1 MSRIIIL
8 SDIYDVRGTGGM
20 KFRSH
25 FLDEIEREDMYQSA
39 FTDIKKESGLEI
51 TVKNTNYTGGK
62 YLGSSK
68 YNFWSR
74 YMGPYCVASN
84 IREHTEYEAIVFD
97 YFTKLDNFFDFF
109 EQLVTPDTEY
119 VALSLTFL
127 NNPFNPTQGQFNLWH
142 FSHEECCNW
151 FAELKRRAPNAKIVI
166 GGALVDTIYKQHF
179 INGKVNQSLPK
190 AMKEY
195 IDYAFHGY
203 SERTMVDFLN
213 GELDPSQ
220 MRIKDNVTFIN
231 EPALAGKGA
240 IVTQTKWT
248 PQDSVQA
255 GEWLPLEI
263 SKGCRFGCKFCFY
276 DHSGT
281 VIKSAECLRREL
293 MYNYETFGTTGYQ
306 LTDDTVND
314 SMAKI
319 DMMHNVISSL
329 PFKIE
334 WIAYTRP
341 DMFHKFPQMLDKMLD
356 MGCRGMFLG
365 VETFNH
371 TAAKVAGKGLD
382 PEKIK
387 GILEWIRETAGD
399 EIFILTSFIVGLPGE
414 TEESLMDTAD
424 WLVKQQVIDKAQYEI
439 LFISDAGGRTS
450 NAFSDKPGKFE
461 IHEVRFNPEYYWKHG
476 TMDLPKA
483 KEIALRWESIMENHP
498 RTQFERHADYN
509 VSFWAYPRLR
519 SFGLNHHEATKTLCS
534 GIVPEY
540 VYKSNIEWIG
550 KYHLGLLKNNDLTGN
565 ITYNSSWMYPTDET
579 YKSKKESIR
588 V

>member
-8 SDIYDVRGTGGM
+8 SDIYDVRGTAGT

-25 FLDEIEREDMYQSA
+25 FLEEKERDNMYKTA
-39 FTDIKKESGLEI
+39 FHDVNAEYGLEI
-51 TVKNTNYTGGK
+51 EVKNTNYIGGK

-68 YNFWSR
+68 YNFWTR
-74 YMGPYCVASN
+74 YMGPYTVASN
-84 IREHTEYEAIVFD
+84 IREHTKYDAIVFD

-127 NNPFNPTQGQFNLWH
+127 NNPFNPTQGKFNLWH
-142 FSHEECCNW
+142 FSHEECCEW
-151 FAELKRRAPNAKIVI
+151 FKELKRRAPNAKIII
-166 GGALVDTIYKQHF
+166 GGGLVDTIYKQHF
-179 INGKVNQSLPK
+179 VSGNPGKKLPK
-190 AMKEY
+190 AMQEY
-195 IDYAFHGY
+195 VDYAFHGY
-203 SERTMVDFLN
+203 GEKTIVNFLN
-213 GELDPSQ
+213 GTLDSEQ
-220 MRIKDNVTFIN
+220 VRVKNGVTFIN

-240 IVTQTKWT
+240 IVTQTKWS

-281 VIKSAECLRREL
+281 VIKSAECLKREL
-293 MYNYETFGTTGYQ
+293 IYNYETFGTTGYQ

-319 DMMHNVISSL
+319 DMMYDVITSL

-341 DMFHKFPQMLDKMLD
+341 DMFYKFPQMLDKMLK

-365 VETFNH
+365 IETFNH
-371 TAAKVAGKGLD
+371 RAAKIAGKGLA

-387 GILEWIRETAGD
+387 GILEWIRQTAGN
-399 EIFILTSFIVGLPGE
+399 EIFILTSFIIGLVGE

-424 WLVKQQVIDKAQYEI
+424 WLLNQKIIDKAQYEI
-439 LFISDAGGRTS
+439 LFIADSGGRTS
-450 NAFSDKPGKFE
+450 NAFSDNSDKFG
-461 IHEVRFNPEYYWKHG
+461 IQEVRFDPEYYWRHG
-476 TMDLPKA
+476 TMDLTKA
-483 KEIALRWESIMENHP
+483 KEIALKWESIMQNHP

-519 SFGLNHHEATKTLCS
+519 SFGLTHIEATDALCS
-534 GIVPEY
+534 GIVPDH

-550 KYHLGLLKNNDLTGN
+550 KYHLGLIKNNNLEGN
-565 ITYNSSWMYPTDET
+565 IVYNTSWMYPVGGSHRNSQVPI
-579 YKSKKESIR
+579 KL
-588 V
+588 

>member
-8 SDIYDVRGTGGM
+8 SDIYDVRGTGGT

-25 FLDEIEREDMYQSA
+25 FLEEDERTDMYKSA
-39 FTDIKKESGLEI
+39 FEDVNSEYGLEI
-51 TVKNTNYTGGK
+51 SVKNTNYVGGK

-68 YNFWSR
+68 YNFWTR
-74 YMGPYCVASN
+74 YMGPYTVASN
-84 IREHTEYEAIVFD
+84 IREHTKYEAIVFD

-127 NNPFNPTQGQFNLWH
+127 NNPFNPTQGKFNLWH
-142 FSHEECCNW
+142 FSHEECCEW
-151 FAELKRRAPNAKIVI
+151 FKELKRRAPNAKIII

-179 INGKVNQSLPK
+179 VTGKVNKSLPE

-240 IVTQTKWT
+240 IVTQTKWI
-248 PQDSVQA
+248 PQDSVQT

-293 MYNYETFGTTGYQ
+293 LYNYEHFGTTGYQ

-319 DMMHNVISSL
+319 NMMHDVISSL

-387 GILEWIRETAGD
+387 GILEWIREKAGD

-439 LFISDAGGRTS
+439 LFVSDAGGRTS
-450 NAFSDKPGKFE
+450 NAFSDKSDKFG
-461 IHEVRFNPEYYWKHG
+461 IHEVRWDPEYYWRHG

-519 SFGLNHHEATKTLCS
+519 SFGLTHHEATDALCS
-534 GIVPEY
+534 GIVPDY

-550 KYHLGLLKNNDLTGN
+550 KYHLGLIKHNDLTGN
-565 ITYNSSWMYPTDET
+565 ITYNTSWMYPTDGDHRNNQVPI
-579 YKSKKESIR
+579 KL
-588 V
+588 